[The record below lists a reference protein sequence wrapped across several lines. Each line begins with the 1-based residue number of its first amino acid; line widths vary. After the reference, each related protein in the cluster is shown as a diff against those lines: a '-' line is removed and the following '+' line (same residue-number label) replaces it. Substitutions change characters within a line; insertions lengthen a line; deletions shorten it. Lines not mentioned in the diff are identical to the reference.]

1 MLEQAPVASVHDGE
15 LAVRIAADG
24 KRPILV
30 QAEFQVDDDRVAVLA
45 ADVGGV
51 QPKRELGDRRG
62 DHDRVGPAAS
72 SRVELATGCPS
83 TVSSSAAGDTG
94 GDATTAHGLQVWGE
108 GQPR

>member
-62 DHDRVGPAAS
+62 DHDRVGP
-72 SRVELATGCPS
+72 
-83 TVSSSAAGDTG
+83 G
-94 GDATTAHGLQVWGE
+94 GQLSGGARDGLPVNGQLERGRRHG
-108 GQPR
+108 RRR